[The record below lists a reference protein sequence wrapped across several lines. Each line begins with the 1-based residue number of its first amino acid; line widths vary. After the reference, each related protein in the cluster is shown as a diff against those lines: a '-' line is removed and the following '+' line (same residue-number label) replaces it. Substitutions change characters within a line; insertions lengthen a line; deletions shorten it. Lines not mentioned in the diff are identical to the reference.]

1 LCFLLPGG
9 YSNLSFL
16 CIRYGIRYIEHEESY
31 TTKSNYLANDE
42 FPAYKAEQPYTGT
55 FSGKRVHR
63 GLYVTNNGE
72 VINADVNG
80 AANILRKVSGCSYEL
95 PFSWCLA
102 HPLRIR
108 LA

>member
-1 LCFLLPGG
+1 M
-9 YSNLSFL
+9 
-16 CIRYGIRYIEHEESY
+16 RYIEQEESY
-31 TTKSNYLANDE
+31 TSKSNYLASDE
-42 FPAYKAEQPYTGT
+42 LSVYKAEQPYTGT

-63 GLYVTNNGE
+63 GLYVTNDGE
-72 VINADVNG
+72 VMNADVNE

-95 PFSWCLA
+95 PYSGCLA